1 MKSILCDDSWM
12 GHCAKYQLQS
22 GGKKFRA
29 LLALITADMFKLDFE
44 SSLDI
49 AVCCEFI
56 HNASLIHDDLQD
68 RDLLRRGLP
77 TIWNRFGDHTAI
89 NLGDYFIAGSYDI
102 LTKINVN
109 PEYKCNATSELSR
122 IIKQTL
128 KGQSLEILGRS
139 DFDLR
144 MEDYESTAKAKTGGL
159 ICLPIKLVMILLGK
173 QINESYFKPL
183 YEAGLAYQIQDDL
196 SDFLGIKD
204 RGLPGRDL
212 KEGKMNVL
220 IMHFLKYASNG
231 EKFLLKEFLKKKSE
245 SISEED
251 ILNWIK
257 TIKSK
262 GIIEKS
268 IKHLVDVSKKSITQ
282 AYKLDKKIYEIVKF
296 VNKNILNRISKKL
309 KTSMK
314 KAIVVGS
321 GFGGIASALRLKAL
335 GYEVNIFEKLNQLG
349 GRARVF
355 KKSGYTFDA
364 GPTVITAPFLF
375 DELFQLFNKKREE
388 YIKFVKLDPWYRFY
402 FSENDKFFDYC
413 ESLKKTEKEIS
424 KFNSE
429 DIIGYHN
436 LVNFSEKIFN
446 VGFDQL
452 SATPFHNFFF
462 MIKQLPKLLMLK
474 SYLTVFGLVKKFI
487 KNKQLRQALSIQPLL
502 LGGNPTSTTSIYNLI
517 HFLERKWGVHYA
529 MGGTGNLIKALCTLM
544 KEEKIKI
551 SLKSEVTNL
560 LTTKIK

>member
-1 MKSILCDDSWM
+1 MIKNSSYKSYINNLNFVRSSDNWTDLNNFSNNIKSYLPSKANYIDRLNIVENKMREALCDDSWM

-22 GGKKFRA
+22 GGKRFRA
-29 LLALITADMFKLDFE
+29 LLALMTSDLFQLDTK
-44 SSLDI
+44 SSVNV

-89 NLGDYFIAGSYDI
+89 NLGDYFISGSFEI

-109 PEYKCNATSELSR
+109 PDFKCIAIAELSK
-122 IIKQTL
+122 IIKQTV

-159 ICLPIKLVMILLGK
+159 ICLPIKLVMILKGK
-173 QINESYFKPL
+173 KIEEKNFTPL

-220 IMHFLKYASNG
+220 IMHFLRYASNG
-231 EKFLLKEFLKKKSE
+231 EIFLLKEFLKKKPE

-268 IKHLVDVSKKSITQ
+268 IEHLIDVSKKSILQ
-282 AYKLDKKIYEIVKF
+282 SDDLDKRIYEIVKF
-296 VNKNILNRISKKL
+296 VNKNILKRISKK
-309 KTSMK
+309 
-314 KAIVVGS
+314 
-321 GFGGIASALRLKAL
+321 
-335 GYEVNIFEKLNQLG
+335 
-349 GRARVF
+349 
-355 KKSGYTFDA
+355 
-364 GPTVITAPFLF
+364 
-375 DELFQLFNKKREE
+375 
-388 YIKFVKLDPWYRFY
+388 IKD
-402 FSENDKFFDYC
+402 
-413 ESLKKTEKEIS
+413 
-424 KFNSE
+424 
-429 DIIGYHN
+429 
-436 LVNFSEKIFN
+436 
-446 VGFDQL
+446 
-452 SATPFHNFFF
+452 
-462 MIKQLPKLLMLK
+462 
-474 SYLTVFGLVKKFI
+474 
-487 KNKQLRQALSIQPLL
+487 
-502 LGGNPTSTTSIYNLI
+502 
-517 HFLERKWGVHYA
+517 
-529 MGGTGNLIKALCTLM
+529 
-544 KEEKIKI
+544 
-551 SLKSEVTNL
+551 
-560 LTTKIK
+560 

>member
-1 MKSILCDDSWM
+1 MKDSSYKNYISNLNFVRSSNYWTNLNNFSNSINSLLQSKINFVNRLNLVDKKMKSILCDDSWM
-12 GHCAKYQLQS
+12 GPCAKYQLQS

-89 NLGDYFIAGSYDI
+89 NLGDYFIAGSYDVI
-102 LTKINVN
+102 TKINVN
-109 PEYKCNATSELSR
+109 PEYKCNATSELSG

-173 QINESYFKPL
+173 QINENYFKPL

-231 EKFLLKEFLKKKSE
+231 EIFLLKEFLKKKSE

-282 AYKLDKKIYEIVKF
+282 AHKLDKKIYEIVKF
-296 VNKNILNRISKKL
+296 VNKNILNRISKK
-309 KTSMK
+309 
-314 KAIVVGS
+314 
-321 GFGGIASALRLKAL
+321 
-335 GYEVNIFEKLNQLG
+335 
-349 GRARVF
+349 
-355 KKSGYTFDA
+355 
-364 GPTVITAPFLF
+364 
-375 DELFQLFNKKREE
+375 
-388 YIKFVKLDPWYRFY
+388 IKD
-402 FSENDKFFDYC
+402 
-413 ESLKKTEKEIS
+413 
-424 KFNSE
+424 
-429 DIIGYHN
+429 
-436 LVNFSEKIFN
+436 
-446 VGFDQL
+446 
-452 SATPFHNFFF
+452 
-462 MIKQLPKLLMLK
+462 
-474 SYLTVFGLVKKFI
+474 
-487 KNKQLRQALSIQPLL
+487 
-502 LGGNPTSTTSIYNLI
+502 
-517 HFLERKWGVHYA
+517 
-529 MGGTGNLIKALCTLM
+529 
-544 KEEKIKI
+544 
-551 SLKSEVTNL
+551 
-560 LTTKIK
+560 

>member
-1 MKSILCDDSWM
+1 MINNSSYKSYINNLKFVRLSDNWANLNSFSDSIKSSLPSKTSYIDKLNLVENKMREALCDDSWM

-22 GGKKFRA
+22 GGKRFRA
-29 LLALITADMFKLDFE
+29 LLALMTADIFRLDLK
-44 SSLDI
+44 SSIDI

-77 TIWNRFGDHTAI
+77 TIWNRFGDHSAI
-89 NLGDYFIAGSYDI
+89 NLGDYFISGSYDM
-102 LTKINVN
+102 LTKIKVD
-109 PEYKCNATSELSR
+109 PEFKCFAVSELSK

-159 ICLPIKLVMILLGK
+159 ICLPIKLVMILMGK
-173 QINESYFKPL
+173 QINHKNFRPL

-220 IMHFLKYASNG
+220 IMHFLKYATSG
-231 EKFLLKEFLKKKSE
+231 EKFLLQEFLKKKSE

-268 IKHLVDVSKKSITQ
+268 IEHLIEVSKKSISQ

-296 VNKNILNRISKKL
+296 VNKNILNRISKK
-309 KTSMK
+309 
-314 KAIVVGS
+314 
-321 GFGGIASALRLKAL
+321 
-335 GYEVNIFEKLNQLG
+335 
-349 GRARVF
+349 
-355 KKSGYTFDA
+355 
-364 GPTVITAPFLF
+364 
-375 DELFQLFNKKREE
+375 
-388 YIKFVKLDPWYRFY
+388 IKD
-402 FSENDKFFDYC
+402 
-413 ESLKKTEKEIS
+413 
-424 KFNSE
+424 
-429 DIIGYHN
+429 
-436 LVNFSEKIFN
+436 
-446 VGFDQL
+446 
-452 SATPFHNFFF
+452 
-462 MIKQLPKLLMLK
+462 
-474 SYLTVFGLVKKFI
+474 
-487 KNKQLRQALSIQPLL
+487 
-502 LGGNPTSTTSIYNLI
+502 
-517 HFLERKWGVHYA
+517 
-529 MGGTGNLIKALCTLM
+529 
-544 KEEKIKI
+544 
-551 SLKSEVTNL
+551 
-560 LTTKIK
+560 